1 MNALDFV
8 FEPHNY
14 IPTNFP
20 FPFTVPATSSLLS
33 ATASTVATVTT
44 AAPTET
50 AGADG
55 AVAFNVSSP
64 LGFLLYVA
72 AQSQKLFGTGAQGG
86 LLFSGPTRSYWLLTL
101 FMVPTYPF
109 PPLVFSGTNR
119 GDSMRL

>member
-8 FEPHNY
+8 FQPHNY
-14 IPTNFP
+14 IPTNLP
-20 FPFTVPATSSLLS
+20 FPFTVPATSSLLR
-33 ATASTVATVTT
+33 AAASDVATVTT

-50 AGADG
+50 AAADG
-55 AVAFNVSSP
+55 VAFNVSSP

-101 FMVPTYPF
+101 FMVP
-109 PPLVFSGTNR
+109 PPQPRLVAGS
-119 GDSMRL
+119 